1 MRLDKIRLQN
11 FRCFEDISLDFHE
24 SFNLIVGINGT
35 GKTAILEALRIAIGS
50 LFLEVDK
57 YQDKISSPMIGQD
70 DVRLKNLEQQYPV
83 VRSEERRV
91 GQECGSTC

>member
-57 YQDKISSPMIGQD
+57 Y
-70 DVRLKNLEQQYPV
+70 LECHLFL
-83 VRSEERRV
+83 
-91 GQECGSTC
+91 QEYQITHPYLCVLDC